1 MRRLLLTSTIAI
13 SLFSMT
19 LAQGN
24 VRETVDPQVAQLMK
38 RFVETNK
45 ATTTLS
51 GWRIQIL
58 ATSDRQRMEN
68 SLQQFRALYPSVPAD
83 WVHAKPYYKIRAG
96 AYATKRDALPTL
108 YLLKRDFPAAY
119 PIQDNTIK
127 PEELLR

>member
-1 MRRLLLTSTIAI
+1 
-13 SLFSMT
+13 MT